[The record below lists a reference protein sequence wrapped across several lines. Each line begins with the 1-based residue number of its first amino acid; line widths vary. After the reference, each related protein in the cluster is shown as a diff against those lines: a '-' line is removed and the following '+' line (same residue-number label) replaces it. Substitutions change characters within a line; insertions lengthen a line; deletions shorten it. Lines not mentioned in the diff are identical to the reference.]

1 VALKWSAER
10 ERLILANRLL
20 AHGYASHY
28 RGWMEWDEIVSCADA
43 ALVKAADTFLR
54 GDFSGWL
61 HLFVRREVVG
71 EYRRLHGSVCN
82 APRAVQIPT
91 PDIEVRDERD
101 VDDYLDFTRRLQRV
115 PKRAAAVMLA
125 RYEGYSLHEIAI
137 RLGVHDSRITQIV
150 REGYARFRPS

>member
-1 VALKWSAER
+1 MALKWSAER

-20 AHGYASHY
+20 AHGYANHY
-28 RGWMEWDEIVSCADA
+28 RGWMEWDELVSCADA

-54 GDFSGWL
+54 GDFGGWL
-61 HLFVRREVVG
+61 HLCVRREIVG
-71 EYRRLHGSVCN
+71 EYRRRRGDARK

-91 PDIEVRDERD
+91 PDIEIVDERD
-101 VDDYLDFTRRLQRV
+101 ADDYLDFTRRLRRV

-125 RYEGYSLHEIAI
+125 RYEGYTLREIAI